1 MSGDQILYSPDDP
14 AEIDAE
20 YATCWSAD
28 EIAMIIDISQYSL
41 RAWTERQFVR
51 DMVEQRC
58 MEKDSWTV
66 SVHPWQICRQS

>member
-28 EIAMIIDISQYSL
+28 EIALKIDISQYSL
-41 RAWTERQFVR
+41 RAWTERKFIG
-51 DMVEQRC
+51 DMVE
-58 MEKDSWTV
+58 
-66 SVHPWQICRQS
+66 